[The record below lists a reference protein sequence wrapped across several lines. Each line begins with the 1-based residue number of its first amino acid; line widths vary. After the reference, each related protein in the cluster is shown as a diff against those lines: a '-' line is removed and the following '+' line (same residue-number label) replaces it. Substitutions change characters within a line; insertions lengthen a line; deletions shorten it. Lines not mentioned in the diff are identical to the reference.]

1 MSLGV
6 WVMPGE
12 VWVGYGEEF
21 VYGEVVVVE
30 TSSMEVFEIC
40 GCRAKGRVL
49 VMGWLELVILKVF
62 PNLDG
67 FMKGTPVQA
76 LKQVG
81 RPW

>member
-30 TSSMEVFEIC
+30 RCLWIHPWRYVDAEL
-40 GCRAKGRVL
+40 RAVS
-49 VMGWLELVILKVF
+49 
-62 PNLDG
+62 
-67 FMKGTPVQA
+67 
-76 LKQVG
+76 
-81 RPW
+81 

>member
-1 MSLGV
+1 MAHIGH
-6 WVMPGE
+6 E
-12 VWVGYGEEF
+12 QER
-21 VYGEVVVVE
+21 VE
-30 TSSMEVFEIC
+30 QQWGAAM
-40 GCRAKGRVL
+40 CRLRCSVQWGG
-49 VMGWLELVILKVF
+49 MGLVILKVF

>member
-1 MSLGV
+1 M
-6 WVMPGE
+6 
-12 VWVGYGEEF
+12 
-21 VYGEVVVVE
+21 
-30 TSSMEVFEIC
+30 EIC
-40 GCRAKGRVL
+40 GCGAKGRVL

-81 RPW
+81 RSW